1 MNIEKLA
8 RIALGFLKTK
18 ETNFPKHGVIAGGS
32 LGNLIW
38 EQVSGNV
45 AVVNDIDIFVFDK
58 EINSEDIYGENT
70 NTKDNRKVFY
80 RSQEKIYWKD
90 YTGLCEGS
98 RTRDFYLIE
107 RTENSGLFNYV
118 YYSATSEK
126 PELVIDSFDINCTQI
141 GYDIESDKFFWTKE
155 FEQFLKDGKLKLTNL
170 GSPHHSVIR
179 ILKKRDE
186 LNAFLDPIEVKIAA
200 YTVARPLHG
209 VTRRYF
215 SDKYFEVYKKYQ
227 EELSTYFKISKEVEI
242 SSLIKE
248 SKGVDVGIYTLTTT
262 VSPLDIFTNDELND
276 ESRQKIWHCNDFLF
290 YFRNIQN
297 DINQFKIWSKLQPLF
312 TYDNYVDC
320 DPKDE
325 DIDMLNRLLENVPG
339 VIKNLQGISIS
350 NQIKLLK
357 RLFVAFKDDLTIAI
371 SILENK
377 KIDPDIVLDEQTI
390 LLLELSVRIEI
401 VNNTYDLNKILGIS
415 TQPSND
421 LGNGL
426 IDLLF

>member
-8 RIALGFLKTK
+8 RVALGFLKTK

-45 AVVNDIDIFVFDK
+45 AVVNDIDIFIFDR
-58 EINSEDIYGENT
+58 EINAENVYGDS
-70 NTKDNRKVFY
+70 TKTTDNKKVFY
-80 RSQEKIYWKD
+80 RSLEKIYYKD

-126 PELVIDSFDINCTQI
+126 PELIIDSFDINCTQV
-141 GYDIESDKFFWTKE
+141 GYDIESDRFFWTKE

-186 LNAFLDPIEVKIAA
+186 LNASLDPIEVKIAA

-215 SDKYFEVYKKYQ
+215 SDKYFTVYEKYQ
-227 EELSTYFKISKEVEI
+227 EELSKYFKISKETEI

-248 SKGVDVGIYTLTTT
+248 SKGVDVGIYTLIATI
-262 VSPLDIFTNDELND
+262 SPLEVFTNGELDD

-297 DINQFKIWSKLQPLF
+297 DINQYKIWSKLQPLF
-312 TYDNYVDC
+312 TYENYVDC
-320 DPKDE
+320 DPKEE
-325 DIDMLNRLLENVPG
+325 DIDMLKRIIENVPG
-339 VIKNLQGISIS
+339 CIKNLQGISIS
-350 NQIKLLK
+350 KQINLVNKL
-357 RLFVAFKDDLTIAI
+357 FSTFKNDLTIAL
-371 SILENK
+371 SLLENK
-377 KIDPDIVLDEQTI
+377 KLDPDIVLDDDTV
-390 LLLELSVRIEI
+390 LLLELSVRVEI
-401 VNNTYDLNKILGIS
+401 VNNKYDFDKILGRSQSIVFNKN
-415 TQPSND
+415 ND
-421 LGNGL
+421 

>member
-8 RIALGFLKTK
+8 RVALGFLKTK

-45 AVVNDIDIFVFDK
+45 AVVNDIDIFIFDR
-58 EINSEDIYGENT
+58 EVNTENVYGDNT
-70 NTKDNRKVFY
+70 NTTDNKKIFY
-80 RSQEKIYWKD
+80 RSLEKIYYKD

-126 PELVIDSFDINCTQI
+126 PELVIDSFDINCTQV
-141 GYDIESDKFFWTKE
+141 GYDIESDRFFWTKE

-186 LNAFLDPIEVKIAA
+186 LNASLDPIEIKIAA

-209 VTRRYF
+209 VTRKYF
-215 SDKYFEVYKKYQ
+215 SDKYFTVYEKYQ
-227 EELSTYFKISKEVEI
+227 EELSKYFKISKETEI

-248 SKGVDVGIYTLTTT
+248 SKGVDVGIYTLIAT
-262 VSPLDIFTNDELND
+262 VNPSEVFTNGELD
-276 ESRQKIWHCNDFLF
+276 DDSRQKIWHCNDFLF
-290 YFRNIQN
+290 YFRNVQN
-297 DINQFKIWSKLQPLF
+297 DIDQYKIWSKLQPLF
-312 TYDNYVDC
+312 TYENYVDC
-320 DPKDE
+320 DPKEE
-325 DIDMLNRLLENVPG
+325 DLDMLKRLIENAPG
-339 VIKNLQGISIS
+339 CIKNLQGISIS
-350 NQIKLLK
+350 NQINLVKKL
-357 RLFVAFKDDLTIAI
+357 FDTFKDDLTIAI
-371 SILENK
+371 SLLENK

-390 LLLELSVRIEI
+390 LLLELSVRVEI
-401 VNNTYDLNKILGIS
+401 VNNKYDLGKILGIP
-415 TQPSND
+415 TQPGND

>member
-8 RIALGFLKTK
+8 RVALGFLKTK

-38 EQVSGNV
+38 EQVSGNI
-45 AVVNDIDIFVFDK
+45 AVVNDIDIFIFDR
-58 EINSEDIYGENT
+58 EVNAENVYGDS
-70 NTKDNRKVFY
+70 TKTTDNKKVFY
-80 RSQEKIYWKD
+80 RSLEKIYYKD

-126 PELVIDSFDINCTQI
+126 PELIIDSFDINCTQV
-141 GYDIESDKFFWTKE
+141 GYDIESDRFFWTKE

-186 LNAFLDPIEVKIAA
+186 LNASLDPIEVKIAA
-200 YTVARPLHG
+200 YTVSRPLHG

-215 SDKYFEVYKKYQ
+215 SDKYFHVYEKYQ
-227 EELSTYFKISKEVEI
+227 EELSKYFKISKETEI

-248 SKGVDVGIYTLTTT
+248 SKGVDVGIYTLIATINPSE
-262 VSPLDIFTNDELND
+262 VFTNGELD
-276 ESRQKIWHCNDFLF
+276 DDSRQKIWHCNDFLF

-297 DINQFKIWSKLQPLF
+297 DINQYKIWSKLQPLF
-312 TYDNYVDC
+312 TYENYVDC
-320 DPKDE
+320 DPKEE
-325 DIDMLNRLLENVPG
+325 DIDMLKRIIENVPG
-339 VIKNLQGISIS
+339 CIKNLQGISIS
-350 NQIKLLK
+350 KQINLVNKL
-357 RLFVAFKDDLTIAI
+357 FSTFKDDLTIAL
-371 SILENK
+371 SLLENK
-377 KIDPDIVLDEQTI
+377 KLDPDIVLDDDTV
-390 LLLELSVRIEI
+390 LLLELSVRVEI
-401 VNNTYDLNKILGIS
+401 VNNKYDFDKILGKSQSIVFNKN
-415 TQPSND
+415 ND
-421 LGNGL
+421 

>member
-8 RIALGFLKTK
+8 RVALGFLKTK

-38 EQVSGNV
+38 EQVSGNI
-45 AVVNDIDIFVFDK
+45 AVVNDIDIFIFDR
-58 EINSEDIYGENT
+58 EVNAENVYGDS
-70 NTKDNRKVFY
+70 TKTTDNKKVFY
-80 RSQEKIYWKD
+80 RSLEKIYYKD

-126 PELVIDSFDINCTQI
+126 PELIIDSFDINCTQV
-141 GYDIESDKFFWTKE
+141 GYDIESDRFFWTKE

-186 LNAFLDPIEVKIAA
+186 LNASLDPIEVKIAA

-215 SDKYFEVYKKYQ
+215 SDKYFTVYEKYQ
-227 EELSTYFKISKEVEI
+227 EELSKYFKISKETEI

-248 SKGVDVGIYTLTTT
+248 SKGVDVGIYTLIATI
-262 VSPLDIFTNDELND
+262 SPLEVFTNGELDD

-297 DINQFKIWSKLQPLF
+297 DINQYKIWSKLQPLF
-312 TYDNYVDC
+312 TYENYVDC
-320 DPKDE
+320 DPKEE
-325 DIDMLNRLLENVPG
+325 DIDMLKRIIENAPEC
-339 VIKNLQGISIS
+339 IKNLQGISIS
-350 NQIKLLK
+350 KQINLVNKL
-357 RLFVAFKDDLTIAI
+357 FSTFKDDLTIAL
-371 SILENK
+371 SLLENK
-377 KIDPDIVLDEQTI
+377 KLDPDIVLDDDTV
-390 LLLELSVRIEI
+390 LLLELSVRVEI
-401 VNNTYDLNKILGIS
+401 VNNKYDFDKILGKSQSIVFNKN
-415 TQPSND
+415 ND
-421 LGNGL
+421 

>member
-45 AVVNDIDIFVFDK
+45 AVVNDIDIFIFDK
-58 EINSEDIYGENT
+58 EINAENVYGDNT
-70 NTKDNRKVFY
+70 NTTDNRKIFY
-80 RSQEKIYWKD
+80 RSLEKIYYKD

-118 YYSATSEK
+118 YYSATSAK
-126 PELVIDSFDINCTQI
+126 PELIIDSFDINCTQI
-141 GYDIESDKFFWTKE
+141 GYDIESDQFFWTKE

-186 LNAFLDPIEVKIAA
+186 LNAILDPIEVKIAA

-215 SDKYFEVYKKYQ
+215 SDKYFTVYEKYQ
-227 EELSTYFKISKEVEI
+227 EELSKYFRISRETEI

-248 SKGVDVGIYTLTTT
+248 SKGVDVGIYTLIAT
-262 VSPLDIFTNDELND
+262 VNPSDIFTYGELDND
-276 ESRQKIWHCNDFLF
+276 SRQKIWHCNDFLF
-290 YFRNIQN
+290 YFRNVQN
-297 DINQFKIWSKLQPLF
+297 DINQYKIWSKLQPLF
-312 TYDNYVDC
+312 TYENYVDC
-320 DPKDE
+320 DPKEE
-325 DIDMLNRLLENVPG
+325 DLDMLKRLIENAPG
-339 VIKNLQGISIS
+339 CIKNLQGISIS
-350 NQIKLLK
+350 NQINLVKKL
-357 RLFVAFKDDLTIAI
+357 FDTFKDDLTIAI
-371 SILENK
+371 SLLENK

-390 LLLELSVRIEI
+390 LLLELSVRVEI
-401 VNNTYDLNKILGIS
+401 VNNKYDLNKILGIS
-415 TQPSND
+415 TQPGND

>member
-155 FEQFLKDGKLKLTNL
+155 FENFLKDGKLKLTNL

-186 LNAFLDPIEVKIAA
+186 LNAILDPIEVKIAA
-200 YTVARPLHG
+200 YTIARPLHG
-209 VTRRYF
+209 ITRRYF
-215 SDKYFEVYKKYQ
+215 SDKYFGVYKKYH

>member
-8 RIALGFLKTK
+8 RVALGFLKTK

-45 AVVNDIDIFVFDK
+45 AVVNDIDIFIFDR
-58 EINSEDIYGENT
+58 EVNAENVYGDS
-70 NTKDNRKVFY
+70 TKTTDNKKVFY
-80 RSQEKIYWKD
+80 RSLEKIYYKD

-126 PELVIDSFDINCTQI
+126 PELIIDSFDINCTQV
-141 GYDIESDKFFWTKE
+141 GYDIESDRFFWTKE

-186 LNAFLDPIEVKIAA
+186 LNASLDPIEVKIAA

-215 SDKYFEVYKKYQ
+215 SDKYFTVYEKYQ
-227 EELSTYFKISKEVEI
+227 EELSKYFKISKETEI

-248 SKGVDVGIYTLTTT
+248 SKGVDVGIYTLIATI
-262 VSPLDIFTNDELND
+262 SPLEVFTNGELND

-297 DINQFKIWSKLQPLF
+297 DINQYKIWSKLQPLF
-312 TYDNYVDC
+312 TYENYVDC
-320 DPKDE
+320 DPKEE
-325 DIDMLNRLLENVPG
+325 DIDMLKRIIENAPG
-339 VIKNLQGISIS
+339 CIKNLQGISIS
-350 NQIKLLK
+350 KQINLVNKL
-357 RLFVAFKDDLTIAI
+357 FSTFKDDLTIAL
-371 SILENK
+371 SLLENK
-377 KIDPDIVLDEQTI
+377 KLDPDIVLDEQTI
-390 LLLELSVRIEI
+390 LLLELSVRVEI
-401 VNNTYDLNKILGIS
+401 VNNKYDFDKILGKSQSIVFNKN
-415 TQPSND
+415 ND
-421 LGNGL
+421 

>member
-8 RIALGFLKTK
+8 RVALGFLKTK

-45 AVVNDIDIFVFDK
+45 AVVNDIDIFIFDR
-58 EINSEDIYGENT
+58 EVNAENVYGDS
-70 NTKDNRKVFY
+70 TKTTDNKKVFY
-80 RSQEKIYWKD
+80 RSLEKIYYKD

-126 PELVIDSFDINCTQI
+126 PELIIDSFDINCTQV
-141 GYDIESDKFFWTKE
+141 GYDIESDRFFWTKE

-186 LNAFLDPIEVKIAA
+186 LNASLDPIEVKIAA

-215 SDKYFEVYKKYQ
+215 SDKYFTVYEKYQ
-227 EELSTYFKISKEVEI
+227 EELSKYFKISKETEI

-248 SKGVDVGIYTLTTT
+248 SKGVDVGIYTLIATI
-262 VSPLDIFTNDELND
+262 SPLEVFTNGELND

-297 DINQFKIWSKLQPLF
+297 DINQYKIWSKLQPLF
-312 TYDNYVDC
+312 TYENYVDC
-320 DPKDE
+320 DPKEE
-325 DIDMLNRLLENVPG
+325 DIDMLKRIIENAPG
-339 VIKNLQGISIS
+339 CIKNLQGISIS
-350 NQIKLLK
+350 KQINLVNKL
-357 RLFVAFKDDLTIAI
+357 FSTFKDDLTIAL
-371 SILENK
+371 SLLENK
-377 KIDPDIVLDEQTI
+377 KLDPDIVLDDDTV
-390 LLLELSVRIEI
+390 LLLELSVRVEI
-401 VNNTYDLNKILGIS
+401 VNNKYDFDKILGKSQSIVFNKN
-415 TQPSND
+415 ND
-421 LGNGL
+421 

>member
-45 AVVNDIDIFVFDK
+45 AVVNDIDIFIFDR
-58 EINSEDIYGENT
+58 EINAENVYGDS
-70 NTKDNRKVFY
+70 TKTTDNKKVFY
-80 RSQEKIYWKD
+80 RSLEKIYYKD

-126 PELVIDSFDINCTQI
+126 PELIIDSFDINCTQV
-141 GYDIESDKFFWTKE
+141 GYDIESDRFFWTKE

-186 LNAFLDPIEVKIAA
+186 LNASLDPIEVKIAA
-200 YTVARPLHG
+200 YTVSRPLHG

-215 SDKYFEVYKKYQ
+215 SDKYFIVYEKYQ
-227 EELSTYFKISKEVEI
+227 EELSKYFKISKETEI

-248 SKGVDVGIYTLTTT
+248 SKGVDVGIYTLISTINASE
-262 VSPLDIFTNDELND
+262 VFTNGELD
-276 ESRQKIWHCNDFLF
+276 DDSRQKIWHCNDFLF
-290 YFRNIQN
+290 YFRNVQS
-297 DINQFKIWSKLQPLF
+297 DINQYKIWSKLQPLF
-312 TYDNYVDC
+312 TYENYVDC
-320 DPKDE
+320 DPKEE
-325 DIDMLNRLLENVPG
+325 DLDILKRLIENVPG
-339 VIKNLQGISIS
+339 CIKNLQGISIS
-350 NQIKLLK
+350 NQINLVNKL
-357 RLFVAFKDDLTIAI
+357 FNTFKDDLTIAI
-371 SILENK
+371 SLLENK

-390 LLLELSVRIEI
+390 LLLELSVRVEI
-401 VNNTYDLNKILGIS
+401 VNNKYDLDKILGNS
-415 TQPSND
+415 PNKTSFNNND
-421 LGNGL
+421 

>member
-8 RIALGFLKTK
+8 RVALGFLKTK

-45 AVVNDIDIFVFDK
+45 AVVNDIDIFIFDR
-58 EINSEDIYGENT
+58 EVNAENVYGDS
-70 NTKDNRKVFY
+70 TKTTDNKKVFY
-80 RSQEKIYWKD
+80 RSLEKIYYKD

-126 PELVIDSFDINCTQI
+126 PELIIDSFDINCTQV
-141 GYDIESDKFFWTKE
+141 GYDIESDRFFWTKE

-186 LNAFLDPIEVKIAA
+186 LNASLDPIEVKIAA
-200 YTVARPLHG
+200 YTVSRPLHG

-215 SDKYFEVYKKYQ
+215 SDKYFNVYEKYQ
-227 EELSTYFKISKEVEI
+227 EELSKYFKISKETEI

-248 SKGVDVGIYTLTTT
+248 SKGVDVGIYTLIATINPSE
-262 VSPLDIFTNDELND
+262 VFTNGELD
-276 ESRQKIWHCNDFLF
+276 DDSRQKIWHCNDFLF

-297 DINQFKIWSKLQPLF
+297 DINQYKIWSKLQPLF
-312 TYDNYVDC
+312 TYENYVDC
-320 DPKDE
+320 DPKEE
-325 DIDMLNRLLENVPG
+325 DIDMLKRIIENVPG
-339 VIKNLQGISIS
+339 CIKNLQGISIS
-350 NQIKLLK
+350 KQINLVNKL
-357 RLFVAFKDDLTIAI
+357 FSTFKDDLTIAL
-371 SILENK
+371 SLLENK
-377 KIDPDIVLDEQTI
+377 KLDPDIVLDDDTV
-390 LLLELSVRIEI
+390 LLLELSVRVEI
-401 VNNTYDLNKILGIS
+401 VNNKYDFDKILGKSQSIVFNKN
-415 TQPSND
+415 ND
-421 LGNGL
+421 